1 MNKEK
6 STEAMLT
13 IAMGFLLL
21 FFIFGWHW
29 TLIVS
34 FVVGLIGIFSTW
46 LSMKITWLWFGLA
59 KILGKV
65 VNTIL
70 LTVVFCLFLT
80 PIALLFRIFNK
91 DPLLIKKGYDSYFI
105 TRDITFDKVSFEKPW

>member
-21 FFIFGWHW
+21 FFIFGWNW

-34 FVVGLIGIFSTW
+34 FVVGLTGIFSTW

-59 KILGKV
+59 KILGKI

-70 LTVVFCLFLT
+70 LTIVFYLFLT
-80 PIALLFRIFNK
+80 PLALLYRIFNR
-91 DPLLIKKGYDSYFI
+91 DPLLMRKSYDSYFI
-105 TRDITFDKVSFEKPW
+105 TRNITFDKASFEKPW